1 MVTAIEERLR
11 ELGIE
16 LPAALQPLTDHASI
30 ITSRGLGFL
39 AGHGPMD
46 ARRNPLVVGVVGTEV
61 TEEEGNRAA
70 RLAALNAVATMRAAL
85 GSLDR
90 VDQVVRLTGYVLSA
104 PGFARQ
110 PWVVDGASQLLVQIF
125 GPERGRHARTSVG
138 VASSALRMSVTL
150 DIVIAISD

>member
-1 MVTAIEERLR
+1 MAASIDDRLR
-11 ELGIE
+11 DLGIK
-16 LPAALQPLTDHASI
+16 LPDAPQPLTDHASI
-30 ITSRGLGFL
+30 VASRGLAYL
-39 AGHGPMD
+39 AGHGPTD
-46 ARRNPLVVGVVGTEV
+46 SQRNPVVVGAVGAEL
-61 TEEEGNRAA
+61 TEEDGNRAA

-90 VDQVVRLTGYVLSA
+90 VEQVVRLTGYVLSA

-138 VASSALRMSVTL
+138 VNSSALRMAVTI
-150 DIVIAISD
+150 DIVIAIS